1 MADSHTACR
10 NEVKAGRNSDANG
23 YAENRMLHCT

>member
-1 MADSHTACR
+1 MAGSHTAWQ
-10 NEVKAGRNSDANG
+10 NEVKAGRNGDANG